1 VRNQTTRELYCNAV
15 AKFTAFALTLGAILS
30 CIEDVDRALEKYFET
45 LFIQGSSQYVASCT
59 LCGWA
64 FLNPAMSTKPRHH
77 FPLSKAALKGWKNLE
92 PGGSKDPCPFEV
104 CLMIAGWF
112 LDKGFVMMAAF
123 VVLCFDTYVRP
134 GVMSVLKRSN
144 ILTPS
149 SHVHAGYKHW
159 SLVLSPSVEGV
170 PTKVGEFDDSLIVGS
185 KGREWISKV
194 LEKLWR
200 HSNPNATLFSFSLRE
215 IETQFRNASAALG
228 LGLLKLS
235 PHTLRHGGPSHDIYF
250 ELRSLAE
257 VQRRGCWK
265 ALASVKRYEK
275 HACLQRQLN
284 KLTAA
289 QQLAARQA
297 SLSVPARLLRML
309 G

>member
-1 VRNQTTRELYCNAV
+1 MGLFESCDEHQA
-15 AKFTAFALTLGAILS
+15 TASLS
-30 CIEDVDRALEKYFET
+30 VIKSRV
-45 LFIQGSSQYVASCT
+45 
-59 LCGWA
+59 
-64 FLNPAMSTKPRHH
+64 
-77 FPLSKAALKGWKNLE
+77 KGMKNLE

-200 HSNPNATLFSFSLRE
+200 HSNPNATLFFFLVARNRNPVSQCFSCLGSGAF
-215 IETQFRNASAALG
+215 ETFPPHLKTWRTESRH
-228 LGLLKLS
+228 LL
-235 PHTLRHGGPSHDIYF
+235 
-250 ELRSLAE
+250 
-257 VQRRGCWK
+257 
-265 ALASVKRYEK
+265 
-275 HACLQRQLN
+275 
-284 KLTAA
+284 
-289 QQLAARQA
+289 
-297 SLSVPARLLRML
+297 
-309 G
+309 